1 MNSVAW
7 HMRDVPPAERFAYWR
22 EAVCQSFMPLEPED
36 LSAEAFDGSIEGVAG
51 ASLHISRVRSVPAVV
66 QRTRRGIGKFQD
78 GSFYANLQ
86 LHGDA
91 VVEQNGEQAIA
102 RPGDIVLVDTNEP
115 FSSRFEHGCDLLCA
129 TIPDGS
135 LRRHLRH
142 FARRPTVIRSAGA
155 GRLASAYLST
165 LREIPNDFEQVDD
178 LAGDQL
184 SALLVRAASAQV
196 GATQPPARREA
207 MLARILDFITDELDN
222 PLLSAKF
229 VCRELAISRS
239 TLFAI
244 LGDANITFASHIRHT
259 RLDRCLAQ
267 LRDPRLSGVAIG
279 EIASRSGFS
288 SQESF
293 TRAFKQKFGSPPGAH
308 RMKREDGGKTG

>member
-1 MNSVAW
+1 M
-7 HMRDVPPAERFAYWR
+7 
-22 EAVCQSFMPLEPED
+22 Q
-36 LSAEAFDGSIEGVAG
+36 
-51 ASLHISRVRSVPAVV
+51 SVPAVV
-66 QRTRRGIGKFQD
+66 QRTRRGIGRFQD

-91 VVEQNGEQAIA
+91 IVEQNGEQAIA

-115 FSSRFEHGCDLLCA
+115 FSIRFEHGCDLLCA

-142 FARRPTVIRSAGA
+142 FARRPNVIRNAGA

-165 LREIPNDFEQVDD
+165 LREIPNDFEEVDD

-222 PLLSAKF
+222 PLLSAKY
-229 VCRELAISRS
+229 VCRHLQISRS

-244 LGDANITFASHIRHT
+244 LGDADITFASHIRHT

-267 LRDPRLSGVAIG
+267 LRDPRFAGVAIG
-279 EIASRSGFS
+279 EIASRSGFA

-293 TRAFKQKFGSPPGAH
+293 TRAFKRTYGSSPGAH
-308 RMKREDGGKTG
+308 RTRPGGS